1 MCLLS
6 AYIFDWWVCNI
17 WLIAQEK
24 WLFCRKTN
32 GTSKLD
38 LSKRKPADYMEL
50 AYREAISKLKY
61 LLAESYAPTGM
72 SGMWVNRKKFINN

>member
-1 MCLLS
+1 MCVCILYLANYKGEKNGLL
-6 AYIFDWWVCNI
+6 
-17 WLIAQEK
+17 
-24 WLFCRKTN
+24 CRKTN

-72 SGMWVNRKKFINN
+72 AAT